1 MILLTKNEDLK
12 AYRRSLKG
20 TVGFVPTMG
29 GIHEGHLSLVKQ
41 ALSQTDHVIVSIF
54 VNPAQFAP
62 HEDFNSYPRPFE
74 KDQALMTAA
83 GASAIFYPTSEM
95 IYPDGKANGTQV
107 YVPKISKKLC
117 GITRPHF
124 FQGVCTVVARLFNLV
139 EPDHAFF
146 GEKDFQQ
153 LQIIKQMVRDLF
165 MNVEVIGCPI
175 VRESDG
181 LAMSSRN
188 IYLSPAER
196 HEATQIFQGFNHV
209 LSLFKRGKNNT
220 TFLTEQL
227 KAYLASTS
235 SFRLD
240 YAEILNTK
248 TFKKSKLVTPGDR
261 LFFAGFLGKTRLI
274 DNIALE

>member
-1 MILLTKNEDLK
+1 MILLTKNDDLK

-20 TVGFVPTMG
+20 NVGFVPTMG
-29 GIHEGHLSLVKQ
+29 GIHDGHLSLVKQ
-41 ALSQTDHVIVSIF
+41 ALAQTDHVIVSIF

-74 KDQALMTAA
+74 KDQALMKSA
-83 GASAIFYPTSEM
+83 GASAIFCPTPEM
-95 IYPDGKANGTQV
+95 IYPNGKANGTQV

-117 GITRPHF
+117 GISRPHF

-139 EPDHAFF
+139 EPNKAFF

-153 LQIIKQMVRDLF
+153 LQIIKQMTRDLF
-165 MNVEVIGCPI
+165 MDIDVVGCPI

-209 LSLFKRGKNNT
+209 LSLFKQGKTNT
-220 TFLTEQL
+220 SFLTDQL
-227 KAYLASTS
+227 KAYLESTS
-235 SFRLD
+235 SFRID
-240 YAEILNTK
+240 YAEILNPI
-248 TFKKSKLVTPGDR
+248 TFKKSKITVSKDR